1 MSTSITALAEQ
12 LMDIT
17 RWQKTPEIL
26 PPSDYRKM
34 ILKGIKRLLI
44 DTGRAPLYSDDLIE
58 IIETEMTGDDG
69 SVSTV
74 TTTNFLMDFL
84 IDEEAYILICAQIEF
99 FRRVQSDVNNIVG
112 YTTDALS
119 VTHADKPYANLM
131 DTINQLEQDRRI
143 TYYKMVRF
151 CL

>member
-1 MSTSITALAEQ
+1 MGTSITALAEQ

-26 PPSDYRKM
+26 DTSDYEKM
-34 ILKGIKRLLI
+34 VLKAIKRLLI
-44 DTGRAPLYSDDLIE
+44 DTGRAPQYSDDKVE
-58 IIETEMTGDDG
+58 TIETEVTDAEGN
-69 SVSTV
+69 V
-74 TTTNFLMDFL
+74 TTETTVNFLMDFM

-131 DTINQLEQDRRI
+131 DTLGQ
-143 TYYKMVRF
+143 
-151 CL
+151 